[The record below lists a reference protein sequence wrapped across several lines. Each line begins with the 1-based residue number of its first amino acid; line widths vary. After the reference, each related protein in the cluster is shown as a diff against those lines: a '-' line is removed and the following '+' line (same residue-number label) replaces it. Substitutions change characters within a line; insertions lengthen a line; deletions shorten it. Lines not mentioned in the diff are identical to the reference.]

1 MFYRIVRDNGG
12 KLERTNLSLAH
23 RKVLITSLCICPCS
37 DLVPD
42 LQDIMDTRWW
52 PSPGARCRAAL
63 HDCHGLPQ
71 MHSHDQTARSCNI
84 HAQFDLDLWIFRHD
98 IDILNV
104 FQIKAE
110 TSKEVLAY
118 KSPIDADCG
127 HSDRAHPNC
136 YIFSQSAC
144 LSFAGQLSTYALG
157 QAFADQCC
165 ALWASGMSA
174 VQRCRRCKD
183 INGMLSL
190 DHAC

>member
-1 MFYRIVRDNGG
+1 
-12 KLERTNLSLAH
+12 
-23 RKVLITSLCICPCS
+23 
-37 DLVPD
+37 
-42 LQDIMDTRWW
+42 
-52 PSPGARCRAAL
+52 
-63 HDCHGLPQ
+63 

-84 HAQFDLDLWIFRHD
+84 HAQSDLDLWIYRHD
-98 IDILNV
+98 VLNV
-104 FQIKAE
+104 FQIQAE

-127 HSDRAHPNC
+127 HSDHAHPNC

-174 VQRCRRCKD
+174 VQQCRRCKD